1 MRASITFPP
10 TVLHTVR
17 PAVAANRQEGRFH
30 TFPAGTLQADATAA
44 EPVDRRPSSVRLRCT
59 RGSDTPRLEATAQL
73 AAAHVHPSPPTA
85 SHLPPYLLVLSATCQ
100 KQFQAKCQLKFS
112 NQHLKTLSEKRLF
125 CKDICLL
132 IFFLYFFHEALI
144 IFIRSEPFLQTLC
157 ANRGKPFDTSSSAAR
172 KKARI
177 ISRYYHNDWICDA
190 EHLSEA
196 SAASAWDLIT
206 STLSTIQ
213 TGENTKV
220 CL

>member
-1 MRASITFPP
+1 MCTPP
-10 TVLHTVR
+10 
-17 PAVAANRQEGRFH
+17 PA
-30 TFPAGTLQADATAA
+30 T
-44 EPVDRRPSSVRLRCT
+44 
-59 RGSDTPRLEATAQL
+59 
-73 AAAHVHPSPPTA
+73 

-125 CKDICLL
+125 CKDISLRTTLFTL

-144 IFIRSEPFLQTLC
+144 IFIRFEPFLQTLR
-157 ANRGKPFDTSSSAAR
+157 ANRRKPFDTSSSAAR

>member
-1 MRASITFPP
+1 MCTPP
-10 TVLHTVR
+10 
-17 PAVAANRQEGRFH
+17 PA
-30 TFPAGTLQADATAA
+30 T
-44 EPVDRRPSSVRLRCT
+44 
-59 RGSDTPRLEATAQL
+59 
-73 AAAHVHPSPPTA
+73 

-125 CKDICLL
+125 CKDICLRTTLFTL
-132 IFFLYFFHEALI
+132 ICFCISFMKPWSSLLDSS
-144 IFIRSEPFLQTLC
+144 RSYRR

-220 CL
+220 CLWFPLQEKSESNVGRS